1 MNLKKA
7 VKNSM
12 KKELINNKTFSRYL
26 NQHTS
31 KATIKYISDR
41 IGYALKWSW
50 EHYDFK
56 VNNEH
61 LGEDNGQGGFFG
73 TIIEFNLTDDPNKY
87 KVAPESKRY
96 INYDFSVKDIVAT
109 LITKNIDFEKV
120 REYFK
125 DHINSYLPLRKCV
138 YDKDLCLLYNPLN
151 EGGKNIRFSI
161 DILSNE
167 QAAKFKKDQEDTEE
181 SDS

>member
-1 MNLKKA
+1 
-7 VKNSM
+7 M

-26 NQHTS
+26 NQHTG

-61 LGEDNGQGGFFG
+61 LGENNGQGGFFG

-87 KVAPESKRY
+87 KVVPESKRY
-96 INYDFSVKDIVAT
+96 INYDFSVKDIVVT
-109 LITKNIDFEKV
+109 LVTKNIDFEKV
-120 REYFK
+120 RENVLLFMSSFFMLFFTAFFK
-125 DHINSYLPLRKCV
+125 FV
-138 YDKDLCLLYNPLN
+138 YCLL
-151 EGGKNIRFSI
+151 
-161 DILSNE
+161 
-167 QAAKFKKDQEDTEE
+167 
-181 SDS
+181 